1 MRRKTLMLESL
12 FNKFAGLQ
20 ADSFITKGLQH
31 RCFSVKIA
39 KFLKTSILKDICERL
54 ILNFIDSK
62 WKRRIQR
69 KKQRSKKHGK
79 NRDVFRDGNWRRIQN
94 PVKHLR

>member
-1 MRRKTLMLESL
+1 M
-12 FNKFAGLQ
+12 
-20 ADSFITKGLQH
+20 
-31 RCFSVKIA
+31 
-39 KFLKTSILKDICERL
+39 

-69 KKQRSKKHGK
+69 KKQRSKKYGK
-79 NRDVFRDGNWRRIQN
+79 NRDVFRDGNRRRIQN

>member
-1 MRRKTLMLESL
+1 M
-12 FNKFAGLQ
+12 
-20 ADSFITKGLQH
+20 
-31 RCFSVKIA
+31 
-39 KFLKTSILKDICERL
+39 

-79 NRDVFRDGNWRRIQN
+79 NRDVFRDGNRRRIPK
-94 PVKHLR
+94 PVKDLK

>member
-1 MRRKTLMLESL
+1 M
-12 FNKFAGLQ
+12 
-20 ADSFITKGLQH
+20 
-31 RCFSVKIA
+31 
-39 KFLKTSILKDICERL
+39 